1 MHCEAS
7 ASMTFRSSVSKSVLN
22 SAARWKHGWNSNR
35 RRICARYDTIHARH
49 RIIPRAPHKYT
60 AQPRPTTLCGSPTPP
75 PQMRPCPP
83 RHSDHHNRYRTHRAQ
98 GLACMA
104 VLRRPACPKW
114 SERGVFVSWA
124 GHFLSVGGA
133 VYSPRGP
140 ADERCDSACA
150 FHHSAGQHSGLR
162 RSACSQSSTADS
174 HARLAC
180 SLNGVKK
187 ALGGGAACMGRDL
200 CARVFLGGR
209 LSSTLQREP
218 SCDLGKAMLLGEGD
232 AVDLHAPFRPLGSS
246 HPPCTGRVRGRQI
259 FPRSTGSA

>member
-1 MHCEAS
+1 MSDIALSREP
-7 ASMTFRSSVSKSVLN
+7 
-22 SAARWKHGWNSNR
+22 
-35 RRICARYDTIHARH
+35 HAN
-49 RIIPRAPHKYT
+49 IQPSP
-60 AQPRPTTLCGSPTPP
+60 AQQPCGSPTPP

-104 VLRRPACPKW
+104 VLRRPTCPKW

-124 GHFLSVGGA
+124 GRFLSVGRVA

-140 ADERCDSACA
+140 ADERCASACA

-162 RSACSQSSTADS
+162 SSACSQSSTADS

-180 SLNGVKK
+180 KSQRCQKGV
-187 ALGGGAACMGRDL
+187 GCGGAACMGRDL

-209 LSSTLQREP
+209 LSSTLQQGP
-218 SCDLGKAMLLGEGD
+218 SCDLGKAILLGEGG
-232 AVDLHAPFRPLGSS
+232 AVDLHAPFRPPGSS